1 MGNSLQLPPIPVS
14 VLGLSDVEVI
24 KVEIDRSNQ
33 FIFTV
38 VSTKS
43 EIFCHC
49 CGKLTQ
55 SYGKGRTIR
64 LRHLPILGRKTYI
77 EITPPRG
84 RCPHCDGNPTTTQQA
99 DWYERKSPQTK
110 AYEQAVLMALI
121 NSTISDVSIKED
133 LGYQAIQSII
143 DRRVE
148 TKVNWNAIKELGL
161 IGIDEISLKKG
172 YKDYV
177 TLITRR
183 IGDKTRIIAVLKG
196 REKETVKA
204 FFLSIPKH
212 LVRTIIAVC
221 ADMYDGYI
229 NAVKESLGSHIPV
242 IVDRFHVAKLYRKS
256 LVSLRKKELK
266 RLKKT
271 LSEKEYGAL
280 KPAIRILC
288 HNKEYMTL
296 EEKRITEPLFKHS
309 PLLKVAYELCC
320 RLTGIFNGNF
330 SVEEACEKINEWI
343 SAVEGSKVTCF
354 NKFIQTL
361 KKYKQ
366 EIVEYFQDRHTSG
379 FVEGFNNKVKVLK
392 RRCYGIFNIKHLF
405 QRISLDFSGYD
416 FFQNNQKVAMA

>member
-1 MGNSLQLPPIPVS
+1 MKVPIMNNSLQLPPIPVS
-14 VLGLSDVEVI
+14 VLGLSNVEVI

-43 EIFCHC
+43 DIFCHC

-55 SYGKGRTIR
+55 PYGKGRTIR

-77 EITPPRG
+77 DITPPRG
-84 RCPHCDGNPTTTQQA
+84 RCLHCDGNPTTTQQA

-121 NSTISDVSIKED
+121 NSTLSDVSMKED

-143 DRRVE
+143 DRRIE
-148 TKVNWNAIKELGL
+148 SEVNWNSINELGL
-161 IGIDEISLKKG
+161 LGIDEISLKKG

-177 TLITRR
+177 TLITSR
-183 IGDKTRIIAVLKG
+183 IGDKIRIIAVLKG
-196 REKETVKA
+196 REKGTIKA
-204 FFLSIPKH
+204 FLASIPKR
-212 LVRTIIAVC
+212 LVKTIIAVC
-221 ADMYDGYI
+221 TDMYDGYI
-229 NAVKESLGSHIPV
+229 NAVKEALGSNTPV

-256 LVSLRKKELK
+256 LVSLR
-266 RLKKT
+266 LKKA

-288 HNKEYMTL
+288 QNKEYMTP
-296 EEKRITEPLFKHS
+296 EEKRIMEPLFSYS
-309 PLLKVAYELCC
+309 PLLKVAYEFCC
-320 RLTGIFNGNF
+320 QLTSIFNGSF
-330 SVEEACEKINEWI
+330 SIQEAHEKINEWI
-343 SAVEGSKVTCF
+343 SAVEGSKVACF

-361 KKYKQ
+361 RKYKH
-366 EIVEYFQDRHTSG
+366 EIANYFQDRHTSG

-405 QRISLDFSGYD
+405 QRIFLDFSGYD
-416 FFQNNQKVAMA
+416 FLQNNQKVAMA

>member
-1 MGNSLQLPPIPVS
+1 MNNSLQLPPLPVS
-14 VLGLSDVEVI
+14 VLGLSDVEVTH
-24 KVEIDRSNQ
+24 VEIDQSNQ

-43 EIFCHC
+43 EVLCHC

-55 SYGKGRTIR
+55 PYGKGRPVR

-77 EITPPRG
+77 DITPPRG
-84 RCPHCDGNPTTTQQA
+84 RCSHCDGNPTTTQQS

-110 AYEQAVLMALI
+110 AYEQAVLMALV
-121 NSTISDVSIKED
+121 NSTLSDVSIKED

-143 DRRVE
+143 DRLIASEVD
-148 TKVNWNAIKELGL
+148 WNSINELGL
-161 IGIDEISLKKG
+161 LGIDEISLKKG
-172 YKDYV
+172 YKNYV
-177 TLITRR
+177 TLITSR
-183 IGDKTRIIAVLKG
+183 IGDKVRIIAVLKG

-204 FFLSIPKH
+204 FLSSIPKR
-212 LVRTIIAVC
+212 LVKTIIAVC
-221 ADMYDGYI
+221 TDMYDGYI
-229 NAVKESLGSHIPV
+229 NAVKEALGSATPI

-266 RLKKT
+266 RLKKA
-271 LSEKEYGAL
+271 LSEKEYSTL
-280 KPAIRILC
+280 KPTIRILC
-288 HNKEYMTL
+288 HNKEYMTPD
-296 EEKRITEPLFKHS
+296 EKRITAPLFNHS
-309 PLLKVAYELCC
+309 PLLKVAYEFCC
-320 RLTGIFNGNF
+320 QLTGIFNGNF
-330 SVEEACEKINEWI
+330 SIEEAHEKINEWI

-361 KKYKQ
+361 RKYKH
-366 EIVEYFQDRHTSG
+366 EIAHYFQDRYTSG

-416 FFQNNQKVAMA
+416 FLQNNQNVAMA

>member
-1 MGNSLQLPPIPVS
+1 MNNSLQLPPIPVS
-14 VLGLSDVEVI
+14 VLGLSDVEVT

-55 SYGKGRTIR
+55 PYGKGRTVR

-77 EITPPRG
+77 DITPPRG

-99 DWYERKSPQTK
+99 DWYDRKSPQTK
-110 AYEQAVLMALI
+110 AYEQAVLMALV
-121 NSTISDVSIKED
+121 NSTLSDVSIKED
-133 LGYQAIQSII
+133 LGYQAIQSIV
-143 DRRVE
+143 DRRIE
-148 TKVNWNAIKELGL
+148 SEVNWNSINELGL
-161 IGIDEISLKKG
+161 LGIDEISLKKG

-177 TLITRR
+177 TLMTSR
-183 IGDKTRIIAVLKG
+183 IEDKIRIIAVLKG
-196 REKETVKA
+196 REKEAIKA
-204 FFLSIPKH
+204 FLSSIPKR
-212 LVRTIIAVC
+212 LVKTIIAVC
-221 ADMYDGYI
+221 TDMYDGYI
-229 NAVKESLGSHIPV
+229 NAVKEALGSNTPV
-242 IVDRFHVAKLYRKS
+242 VVDRFHVAKLYRKS
-256 LVSLRKKELK
+256 LVSLRKKELR
-266 RLKKT
+266 RLKKV

-288 HNKEYMTL
+288 QNKEYMIP
-296 EEKRITEPLFKHS
+296 EEKRITEPLFNYS
-309 PLLKVAYELCC
+309 PLLKVAYEFCC
-320 RLTGIFNGNF
+320 QLTSIFNGSF
-330 SVEEACEKINEWI
+330 IIEEAHEKINEWI

-361 KKYKQ
+361 RKYKH
-366 EIVEYFQDRHTSG
+366 EITNYFQDRHTSG

-416 FFQNNQKVAMA
+416 FLQNNQKVAMA

>member
-1 MGNSLQLPPIPVS
+1 MSNSLQLPPIPVS
-14 VLGLSDVEVI
+14 VLGLSDVEVTN
-24 KVEIDRSNQ
+24 VEIDRFNQ

-55 SYGKGRTIR
+55 PYGKGRTVR

-77 EITPPRG
+77 DITPPRG

-99 DWYERKSPQTK
+99 DWYGRKSPQTK
-110 AYEQAVLMALI
+110 AYEQAVLMALV
-121 NSTISDVSIKED
+121 NSTLSDVSIKED

-143 DRRVE
+143 DRRIE
-148 TKVNWNAIKELGL
+148 SEVNWNSINELGL
-161 IGIDEISLKKG
+161 LGIDEISLKKG

-177 TLITRR
+177 TLITSRN
-183 IGDKTRIIAVLKG
+183 GDKIRIIAVLKG
-196 REKETVKA
+196 REKETIKA
-204 FFLSIPKH
+204 FLSSIPKS
-212 LVRTIIAVC
+212 LLKTIIAVC
-221 ADMYDGYI
+221 TDMYDGYI
-229 NAVKESLGSHIPV
+229 NAVKEVLGSNTPV

-256 LVSLRKKELK
+256 LVSLRKKELR
-266 RLKKT
+266 RLKKA

-288 HNKEYMTL
+288 HNKEYMTP
-296 EEKRITEPLFKHS
+296 EEKRITEPLFNYS
-309 PLLKVAYELCC
+309 PLLKVAYEFCC
-320 RLTGIFNGNF
+320 QLTSIFNGSF
-330 SVEEACEKINEWI
+330 SIKEAHEKINEWI

-361 KKYKQ
+361 IKYKH
-366 EIVEYFQDRHTSG
+366 EITNYFQDRHTSG

-392 RRCYGIFNIKHLF
+392 RRCYGIFDIKHLF

-416 FFQNNQKVAMA
+416 FLQNNQKVAMA

>member
-1 MGNSLQLPPIPVS
+1 MNNSLQLPPIPVS

-24 KVEIDRSNQ
+24 NVEIDQSNQ

-43 EIFCHC
+43 EILCHC
-49 CGKLTQ
+49 CGKPTQ
-55 SYGKGRTIR
+55 PYCKGTPVR

-77 EITPPRG
+77 DITPPRG
-84 RCPHCDGNPTTTQQA
+84 RCPHCKGNPTTTQQA

-121 NSTISDVSIKED
+121 NSTLSDVSIKED

-143 DRRVE
+143 DRLIASEVD
-148 TKVNWNAIKELGL
+148 WNLIKELGL
-161 IGIDEISLKKG
+161 VGIDEISLKKG
-172 YKDYV
+172 YKNYV
-177 TLITRR
+177 TLITSR
-183 IGDKTRIIAVLKG
+183 IGDKVRIIAVLKG
-196 REKETVKA
+196 REKETVKV
-204 FFLSIPKH
+204 FLSSIPKR
-212 LVRTIIAVC
+212 LVKTIIAVC
-221 ADMYDGYI
+221 TDMCDGYI
-229 NAVKESLGSHIPV
+229 NAVKEALGSATPI

-266 RLKKT
+266 RLKKA

-280 KPAIRILC
+280 KSAIRILC
-288 HNKEYMTL
+288 HNKEYMTP
-296 EEKRITEPLFKHS
+296 EEQRITAPLFNYS
-309 PLLKVAYELCC
+309 PLLKVAYEFCC
-320 RLTGIFNGNF
+320 QLTGIFNGNF
-330 SVEEACEKINEWI
+330 SVEEAHGKLNEWI
-343 SAVEGSKVTCF
+343 SAVEGSKITCF

-361 KKYKQ
+361 RKYKH
-366 EIVEYFQDRHTSG
+366 EIAHYFQDRYTSG

-416 FFQNNQKVAMA
+416 LLKNNQKVAMA